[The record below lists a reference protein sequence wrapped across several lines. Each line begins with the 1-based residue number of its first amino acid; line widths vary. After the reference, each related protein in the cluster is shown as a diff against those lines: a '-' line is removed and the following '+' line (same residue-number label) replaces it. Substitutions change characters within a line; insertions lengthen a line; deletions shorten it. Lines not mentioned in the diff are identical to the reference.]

1 VSAARAWLAR
11 HRTAAYALALLL
23 LLPAGSGLFYAAQN
37 GSQAGMLLLLGL
49 IVLANGLVLVAGT
62 AKDPPKDSR

>member
-1 VSAARAWLAR
+1 
-11 HRTAAYALALLL
+11 
-23 LLPAGSGLFYAAQN
+23 
-37 GSQAGMLLLLGL
+37 MLLLLGL